1 MAINKITTEKE
12 LAIRRKSAASAPTR
26 PSSMGMTASDVK
38 AIFYGPMMDD
48 TDSIKS
54 EINRIVDEANADLNA
69 TTVAIS
75 GKVPTTRKVN
85 GHALDGDINLTPA
98 DLGLVNAYQY
108 RGSVDTYAE
117 LPASGMI
124 AGDVYNVVAAHD
136 NYPAGTNYAWNG
148 TAWDPLGGEFDTSN
162 LQVKT
167 GWAQDSSDI
176 TIDYTMADN
185 KTKSFS
191 AAGIATVKLT
201 IPSGVNI
208 GYMAMVCIKHGSTAP
223 TYTFVNNSSK
233 PLTLVQFGVKVTEYV
248 PSPNTRVRIMPACM
262 DGETIEMLI
271 LEIDDDE

>member
-54 EINRIVDEANADLNA
+54 EINRIVDEANADLAAANMA
-69 TTVAIS
+69 MS

-162 LQVKT
+162 LQTKT
-167 GWAQDSSDI
+167 GWAQDSSDT

-223 TYTFVNNSSK
+223 TYTFVNNSGK
-233 PLTLVQFGVKVTEYV
+233 TVRFVQFGAIIDQYV
-248 PSPNTRVRIMPACM
+248 PTPNSLVRFLPACV
-262 DGETIEMLI
+262 DGANIEILI
-271 LEIDDDE
+271 VELSDE

>member
-54 EINRIVDEANADLNA
+54 EINRIVDEANADLAAAN
-69 TTVAIS
+69 VAMS

-167 GWAQDSSDI
+167 GWAQDSSDT

-223 TYTFVNNSSK
+223 TYTFVNNSGK
-233 PLTLVQFGVKVTEYV
+233 TVRFVQFGAIIDQYV
-248 PSPNTRVRIMPACM
+248 PTPNSLVRFLPACV
-262 DGETIEMLI
+262 DGANIEILI
-271 LEIDDDE
+271 VELSDE

>member
-1 MAINKITTEKE
+1 MAINKTTQEMRNK
-12 LAIRRKSAASAPTR
+12 IRRNTVITMPDR
-26 PSSMGMTASDVK
+26 PSERGIRASD
-38 AIFYGPMMDD
+38 
-48 TDSIKS
+48 IKDALS
-54 EINRIVDEANADLNA
+54 KPICGDENSVLAELDRVVDEANADLTAAN
-69 TTVAIS
+69 VAMS

-136 NYPAGTNYAWNG
+136 NFPAGTNYAWNG

-167 GWAQDSSDI
+167 GWAQDSSDT

-201 IPSGVNI
+201 IPSGVTI

-223 TYTFVNNSSK
+223 TYTFVNNSGK
-233 PLTLVQFGVKVTEYV
+233 TVRFVQFGAIIDQYV
-248 PSPNTRVRIMPACM
+248 PTPNSLVRFLPACV
-262 DGETIEMLI
+262 DGANIEILI
-271 LEIDDDE
+271 VELSDE